1 MTGVASPATTLLR
14 MRGIE
19 KSFLGVQVL
28 HGVDL
33 DLRAGE
39 VHALIGE
46 NGAGK
51 STLMKILA
59 GVYQADGGSV
69 ELDGEQVRFEHPLLA
84 QQAGVSTVFQEFN
97 LLPERT
103 VAENVFLGREPRRN
117 RLVDAGRMHA
127 DTAALLDDLGL
138 TWLRPETRVSSLSV
152 AGQQIV
158 EIVKALSYDA
168 RIISMDEPTA
178 ALADEEVELLYR
190 LVAKLKERGVAIL
203 YVSHRLKE
211 IFDLSDR
218 VTILKDGALVDT
230 VATSDITSDE
240 LVRKMVGRPIA
251 SFFPDKLPGTEAGD
265 VRLEIRGGGNE
276 QLDGIDLDVRGGEI
290 VALAGLQGSGRTEI
304 AHALFG
310 VDRFTRGTVRLDG
323 RPLTARSPRQAV
335 RAGLALVTEDRKG
348 EGLVLNQSIAANA
361 RLVLDA
367 VLPRRASQGARR
379 IPGILSSLEL
389 VSRGSSQEVRFLSGG
404 NQQKVVLAKWLATEP
419 KAIVLD
425 EPTRGIDV
433 GAKERVYTLMRELS
447 AQGVAILMISS
458 ELPEVLGMADRIV
471 VLRDGRVAGELPAG
485 ADEETVMALATGHET
500 EGTQR

>member
-1 MTGVASPATTLLR
+1 
-14 MRGIE
+14 MRGID

-33 DLRAGE
+33 ELRAGE

-59 GVYQADGGSV
+59 GVYQADGGTI
-69 ELDGEQVRFEHPLLA
+69 ELDGREVRFEHPLQA

-103 VAENVFLGREPRRN
+103 VAENVFLGREPRR
-117 RLVDAGRMHA
+117 RGMVDAARLNA
-127 DTAALLDDLGL
+127 DTAALLNDLGL
-138 TWLRPETRVSSLSV
+138 TWLSPEARVRSLSV
-152 AGQQIV
+152 AGQQVV

-190 LVAKLKERGVAIL
+190 LIATLRQRGVAIL

-211 IFDLSDR
+211 IFDLATR
-218 VTILKDGALVDT
+218 VTILKDGALVETADADQLNT
-230 VATSDITSDE
+230 DE
-240 LVRKMVGRPIA
+240 LVRKMVGRPIS
-251 SFFPDKLPGTEAGD
+251 SFFPDKLPGSELGD
-265 VRLEIRGGGNE
+265 VRLSVTGGGNE
-276 QLDGIDLDVRGGEI
+276 QLDGIDLQVRAGEI

-310 VDRFTRGTVRLDG
+310 VERFTRGEVRLDG
-323 RPLTARSPRQAV
+323 KPVTLRSPRQAV
-335 RAGLALVTEDRKG
+335 RAGLALVTEDRKA
-348 EGLVLNQSIAANA
+348 EGLVLNQSVAANA

-367 VLPRRASQGARR
+367 VLPRRAAQSARR

-389 VSRGSSQEVRFLSGG
+389 ASRGTGQEVRFLSGG

-419 KAIVLD
+419 SVIVLD

-458 ELPEVLGMADRIV
+458 ELPEVIGMADRIV
-471 VLRDGRVAGELPAG
+471 VLRDGRIAGELPAG
-485 ADEETVMALATGHET
+485 PDEETVMALATGHEADLGTTT
-500 EGTQR
+500 EGDR